1 MKTLKFFALT
11 GTVLAA
17 LILTSCSK
25 ENDTA
30 SPMASLPAQ
39 NSNALSVDDIEN
51 LKDFAYKQKL
61 QTEIYSY
68 MFEKT
73 SEQLFDGFY
82 KTDANIYNQLSY
94 KIDVYN
100 QKNNNMSESGYT
112 PYEPDT
118 QAAFNEFET
127 TYETGLANAI
137 DYIVN
142 MEEDMISEIEYQ
154 MDRVENTQI
163 LSLYSDMLL
172 ESTHQLDA
180 LNVALKN
187 NWFDFRTVT
196 LPVDPIKEI

>member
-1 MKTLKFFALT
+1 MKTLKFFALA

-30 SPMASLPAQ
+30 TPMASLPSQ
-39 NSNALSVDDIEN
+39 NSNAISIDDIEN

-61 QTEIYSY
+61 QTEIYLY

-73 SEQLFDGFY
+73 GQTLFDGLY

-100 QKNNNMSESGYT
+100 QKNMKGSESTYT
-112 PYEPDT
+112 AYDPDI
-118 QAAFNEFET
+118 QVAFNDFET

-137 DYIVN
+137 DYIIN
-142 MEEDMISEIEYQ
+142 MEESMISEIEYQ

-163 LSLYSDMLL
+163 LLLYSDMLL

-187 NWFDFRTVT
+187 NWFDFRTFA
-196 LPVDPIKEI
+196 LPVDPIKVN